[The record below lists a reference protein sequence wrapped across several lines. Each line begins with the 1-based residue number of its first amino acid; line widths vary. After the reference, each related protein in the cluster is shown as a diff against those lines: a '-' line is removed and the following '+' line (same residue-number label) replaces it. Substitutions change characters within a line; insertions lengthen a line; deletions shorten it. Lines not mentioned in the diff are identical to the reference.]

1 MNSEMMPGRTTA
13 IIPAVVHREIRSAM
27 AEDSVVIETGVH
39 APDASV
45 IWLHGLGA
53 DGHDFEPIVPELK
66 LDPGLNIRFIFPHAP
81 MMPVTIN
88 QGFVMRAWFDIR
100 TADIGAEP
108 DEKGIRAS
116 AEILSELVDAEI
128 GAGIASERIVVAG
141 FSQGGAIALHA
152 GLSYYRRLAG
162 IVALSTFLPLAET
175 LADDKTVAN
184 ANIPIFLAHG
194 SADPVVPVDLGRRS
208 KKALEDAGYDVEWH
222 EYKNMPHSVSQQ
234 EIVDLAEWFEKVL
247 S

>member
-1 MNSEMMPGRTTA
+1 
-13 IIPAVVHREIRSAM
+13 M
-27 AEDSVVIETGVH
+27 AEDSLVIETGVH

-53 DGHDFEPIVPELK
+53 DGYDFEPIVPELR

-100 TADIGAEP
+100 TADISAEP

-116 AEILSELVDAEI
+116 AELVSEIIDEQIA
-128 GAGIASERIVVAG
+128 AGIKSERIVLAG
-141 FSQGGAIALHA
+141 FSQGGAIVLQA
-152 GLSYYRRLAG
+152 GLRYYKSLAG
-162 IVALSTFLPLAET
+162 IIALSTYLPLADS
-175 LADDKTVAN
+175 LDDEKSDAN
-184 ANIPIFLAHG
+184 ADIPIFLAHG
-194 SADPVVPVDLGRRS
+194 SDDPVVPVDLAYRS
-208 KKALEDAGYDVEWH
+208 LKTLEQKGYTIEWP
-222 EYKNMPHSVSQQ
+222 EYKCMAHGVSEQ
-234 EIVDLAEWFEKVL
+234 EIFHLAEWLERAL

>member
-1 MNSEMMPGRTTA
+1 MPGTLGAA
-13 IIPAVVHREIRSAM
+13 IIPAVVHRENEPDM

-53 DGHDFEPIVPELK
+53 DGHDFEPIVPELR

-116 AEILSELVDAEI
+116 AEFLSELVDAEI
-128 GAGIASERIVVAG
+128 GAGIAAERIVVAG

-152 GLSYYRRLAG
+152 GLSYYKRLAG

-175 LADDKTVAN
+175 LADDMTVAN
-184 ANIPIFLAHG
+184 ADIPIFLAHG
-194 SADPVVPVDLGRRS
+194 SADPVVPIDLGRRS
-208 KKALEDAGYDVEWH
+208 KQALESGGYKVEWH
-222 EYKNMPHSVSQQ
+222 EYENMPHSVSQQ